1 MSLAVMMAC
10 GSASASDQALEGGPY
25 SPPLKENATQLLWGD
40 THLHTRLSAD
50 AYTTGVRVTP
60 SEAYE
65 FARGGTAT
73 ADNGVRVKL
82 KRPLDFLL
90 ISDHSDYLGIYPMLD
105 ADDSRLKDWE
115 VGQRWA
121 DYLSAG
127 EMVKLGSEFA
137 AAIQQSDP
145 ADGVPEDTARSIWQD
160 VTAMAERYNDPGV
173 FTALI
178 GYEWTSMITGDN
190 LHRVVMYRDGAEKAN
205 QVLPFTARESTDP
218 EDLWRALEAYESA
231 TGGEVLAIAHNGNVS
246 NGRMFS
252 PRTISGDLL
261 DAAYAKM
268 RSRWEP
274 VYEITQVKG
283 DGEAHPVLSPSDE
296 FADFETWDQGNI
308 MLSAD
313 KEPWMLQY
321 EYARPALKEGLRHEA
336 ELGTNP
342 FKFGLIGSTDFHT
355 GYSTPE
361 EDNFFGK
368 FVESNPS
375 PERITNQMA
384 GQLQQGWKLSASGL
398 AAVWAGENTREAIFE
413 AMKRREVYAT
423 TGPRIKVRF
432 FGGWDFEV
440 GDIERSDYIRIGYD
454 KGVPMGSDLSR
465 GESGHSPA
473 FLILAARDPD
483 GANLDRVQVI
493 KGWLEES
500 GETREKIYDV
510 ALSDGREVD
519 PETGEV
525 PSVGSTVNA
534 AQASYLNSI
543 GDPELATVWRD
554 PDFDPDQR
562 AFYYLRVLQIP
573 TPRWTAY
580 DAAYFGIDLPDRI
593 PTVVQDRAYTSPI
606 WYTP

>member
-1 MSLAVMMAC
+1 MAMVV
-10 GSASASDQALEGGPY
+10 GAASAIADDAEKVPY
-25 SPPLKENATQLLWGD
+25 SPPLRDHATQLLWGD
-40 THLHTRLSAD
+40 THLHSSRSAD
-50 AYTTGVRVTP
+50 AYTTGVRITP
-60 SEAYE
+60 SQAYE
-65 FARGGTAT
+65 FARGGSAI
-73 ADNGVRVKL
+73 ADNGVPLKL

-90 ISDHSDYLGIYPMLD
+90 LSDHSDYLGIYPMLD
-105 ADDSRLKDWE
+105 ASDPRLKNWK

-121 DYLSAG
+121 AYLRDN
-127 EMVKLGSEFA
+127 EHVKLGSEFA

-145 ADGVPEDTARSIWQD
+145 ADDVPLETARSIWSD
-160 VTAMAERYNDPGV
+160 VAALADRYNDPGV

-190 LHRVVMYRDGAEKAN
+190 LHRVIMYRDGAEKAS
-205 QVLPFTARESTDP
+205 QVLPFTARDSTDP
-218 EDLWRALEAYESA
+218 EDLWRALEEYESI

-252 PRTISGDLL
+252 PKTVSGDPL

-274 VYEITQVKG
+274 VYEVTQVKG
-283 DGEAHPVLSPSDE
+283 DGEAHPILSPSDE

-308 MLSAD
+308 MLSVD

-355 GYSTPE
+355 GFSTPE
-361 EDNFFGK
+361 ENNFFGK
-368 FVESNPS
+368 FVETNPS
-375 PERITNQMA
+375 PDRINNPMA
-384 GQLQQGWKLSASGL
+384 GQLQEGWKLGASGL
-398 AAVWAGENTREAIFE
+398 AAVWASENTRDAIFE

-423 TGPRIKVRF
+423 TGPRIQVRF
-432 FGGWDFEV
+432 FGGWDFEAA
-440 GDIERSDYIRIGYD
+440 DIDRSDYVRIGYEA
-454 KGVPMGSDLSR
+454 GVPMGGDLIG
-465 GESGHSPA
+465 GEGNEAPS
-473 FLILAARDPD
+473 FLIAASRDPD

-493 KGWLEES
+493 KGWLEDN
-500 GETREKIYDV
+500 GETRERIYDV
-510 ALSDGREVD
+510 ALSDGREVNV
-519 PETGEV
+519 ETGQV
-525 PSVGSTVNA
+525 PPVGNTVNML
-534 AQASYLNSI
+534 QPSYSNAI

-554 PDFDPDQR
+554 PDFEPDQR

-580 DAAYFGIDLPDRI
+580 DAGYFDVQMPDGIPM
-593 PTVVQDRAYTSPI
+593 VVQDRAYTSPI